1 MANGKSVGLLAMP
14 KNANELLE
22 QLKGLTPK
30 RLKNLDRFLKSE
42 GGRQGRGHIRIY
54 PDSEVEKLKY
64 LLEQIEE
71 GRTTEEANYLFK
83 VSKRPAILI
92 LQPDF
97 PTAYLLKLFLHE
109 KWLVHLADSAEDA
122 LRKLE
127 KETIGWVITEAVVPF
142 RRGSLAHAESVH
154 PMLVS
159 CEKKAISTIVLT
171 DADFLAQSHVLVL
184 RKPVALW
191 RVLEAIQATHQFQS
205 SHELALEN
213 R

>member
-1 MANGKSVGLLAMP
+1 MP

-22 QLKGLTPK
+22 EFRLKGLTPK

-71 GRTTEEANYLFK
+71 GGTADEADFLFK

-92 LQPDF
+92 LEPDF
-97 PTAYLLKLFLHE
+97 PTAHLLKLFLHE

-127 KETIGWVITEAVVPF
+127 KETIGWLITEAVVPI

-159 CEKKAISTIVLT
+159 CEKKSISTIVLA
-171 DADFLAQSHVLVL
+171 DAIFSAQSNVLVL
-184 RKPVALW
+184 RKPVALS
-191 RVLEAIQATHQFQS
+191 RVLEAIQATHQFQP